1 MKLDKKVRVEKVRPL
16 LLEGKRTLEIAEATG
31 YGHSSVRRYA
41 QDIKR
46 DFLEVMKS
54 GEQAKILD
62 RMLTEFIETYEQAKE
77 DLEHIRDTTDNERI
91 KLDAINSIVKT
102 TNLKIETAQSLSLL
116 PKPTEKL
123 NIEVSKA
130 QNYNFIDI
138 ENYLQKCKLENQKK
152 KEMIE

>member
-1 MKLDKKVRVEKVRPL
+1 MKFNKQLRLEKVKPMI
-16 LLEGKRTLEIAEATG
+16 LEGQTSIEIAEKTG
-31 YGHSSVRRYA
+31 FGDASIKRYR
-41 QDIKR
+41 QDIKKE
-46 DFLEVMKS
+46 FLEIMKS
-54 GEQAKILD
+54 GEQSKILD

-77 DLEHIRDTTDNERI
+77 DLENIRDTTDNERI